1 MKQYKV
7 GIVGAAGL
15 VGKEILQVLQS
26 REFPVGELRL
36 FTKAKSLGEKVTF
49 CNKTYE
55 IEQAS
60 LGRLRGCDIAFFAG
74 GDKASEEY
82 ARQLADSGT
91 LVIDNSNAFRL
102 NDDVPL
108 VVPEVNP
115 YAVQNHRG
123 IIANPNCSTI
133 QMVAALKPIQV
144 KAGLSRV
151 IVTTFQSVSGTGKE
165 AIEELVTQTKIFLSD
180 KQVTQSDKQAAQNIY
195 PHQIAFNLIPQIGSF
210 TADGFCEEEWKLM
223 NETRKILEMPDL
235 PITATTVRIPVMRS
249 HSESLYVETQN
260 CIAVEAVQTLYLQS
274 PGIKLIDE
282 PEKNKYPMPVFADGT
297 DAVFV
302 GRIRRDPYIP
312 TGIHLWVVADNL
324 RKGAALNAVQ
334 IAELIT
340 ANVYA

>member
-1 MKQYKV
+1 MKKYRIGV
-7 GIVGAAGL
+7 IGAAGL
-15 VGKEILQVLQS
+15 VGKEILQVLAD

-36 FTKAKSLGEKVTF
+36 FTKAKSVGEKVTF
-49 CNKTYE
+49 CNETHI
-55 IEQAS
+55 IEPAS
-60 LGRLRGCDIAFFAG
+60 LDRLRGCDIAFFAG
-74 GDKASEEY
+74 GDQASEEY
-82 ARQLADSGT
+82 ACQLADSGT
-91 LVIDNSNAFRL
+91 MVIDNSNTFRL
-102 NDDVPL
+102 NNDVPL

-133 QMVAALKPIQV
+133 QMVVALKPIQV

-165 AIEELVTQTKIFLSD
+165 AVEELVTQTKSVLSD
-180 KQVTQSDKQAAQNIY
+180 KSITQNVY

-210 TADGFCEEEWKLM
+210 STDGFCEEEWKLM
-223 NETRKILEMPDL
+223 LETRKILEMPDL
-235 PITATTVRIPVMRS
+235 PITATTVRIPVIRS
-249 HSESLYVETQN
+249 HSESLYVETK
-260 CIAVEAVQTLYLQS
+260 IPIPVETIQTLYLQS
-274 PGIKLIDE
+274 PGVKLIDE

>member
-1 MKQYKV
+1 MQNYKV
-7 GIVGAAGL
+7 GVVGAAGL

-36 FTKAKSLGEKVTF
+36 FTKAKSIGEKVTF
-49 CNKTYE
+49 CNETHI
-55 IEQAS
+55 IEPAS
-60 LGRLRGCDIAFFAG
+60 LDRLQGCDIAFFAG

-82 ARQLADSGT
+82 ACKLALSGT

-102 NDDVPL
+102 NNEVPL

-115 YAVQNHRG
+115 YAVENHKG

-133 QMVAALKPIQV
+133 QMVVALKPIQV

-165 AIEELVTQTKIFLSD
+165 AIEELLTQTQSLLSN
-180 KQVTQSDKQAAQNIY
+180 KSITQNVY
-195 PHQIAFNLIPQIGSF
+195 PHQIAFNVIPQIGNF
-210 TADGFCEEEWKLM
+210 AQYGFCEEEWKLM
-223 NETRKILEMPDL
+223 LETRKILELDDL
-235 PITATTVRIPVMRS
+235 PVTATTVRIPVIRS
-249 HSESLYVETQN
+249 HSESLYVETKKD
-260 CIAVEAVQTLYLQS
+260 ISVETLQTLYLQS
-274 PGIKLIDE
+274 PGIQLIDE
-282 PEKNKYPMPVFADGT
+282 PEKNKYPMPIFADGQ

-302 GRIRRDPYIP
+302 GRIRKDPHIP

-334 IAELIT
+334 IAELVT
-340 ANVYA
+340 SNVYA